1 MKYYCI
7 KLKGK
12 DIYIGR
18 TKKGNYYLTKDIRC
32 VMKYPEDKK
41 VKNIMQSMP
50 KSLKNVGKYEMYEFE
65 DEEEDVVVE
74 PKEKE
79 KENENFK
86 LSVVN
91 NNTELKE
98 LKSEIDNFTQ
108 KLSDMV
114 GNRENLLNQLS
125 QVDLE
130 ICDLLHY
137 IEFYNF
143 SACDG
148 YKLAKRIQIARD
160 KRRIIKNK
168 LKVIESM
175 NSESCM
181 GLINGKLYDKINKI
195 DHQTYTPRVLTE
207 LFKNGKNV
215 RNVTNK
221 HTTKAN

>member
-12 DIYIGR
+12 DVYIGR
-18 TKKGNYYLTKDIRC
+18 NKNGTYYLTKDIRC
-32 VMKYPEDKK
+32 VMKYHEDKK

-50 KSLKNVGKYEMYEFE
+50 KSLKNVGNYEMYEFE
-65 DEEEDVVVE
+65 DEEEDEEDIVVK
-74 PKEKE
+74 P

-86 LSVVN
+86 LSVTN

-98 LKSEIDNFTQ
+98 LKSEIDSFTQ
-108 KLSDMV
+108 RLSDMV
-114 GNRENLLNQLS
+114 GDKKELLNQLS
-125 QVDLE
+125 QVNLE

-168 LKVIESM
+168 LRVIESM

-215 RNVTNK
+215 RNVTYER
-221 HTTKAN
+221 TTKAN